1 MPMGAATNIKDV
13 LREYALWCQSASIKP
28 LPVKSIATAIGSRA
42 GPQALIRIE
51 VEKSGKDYIVVGVS
65 LKALAHLSGEQA

>member
-1 MPMGAATNIKDV
+1 M
-13 LREYALWCQSASIKP
+13 CQSASIKP
-28 LPVKSIATAIGSRA
+28 LPVKSIATAIGS
-42 GPQALIRIE
+42 LFE